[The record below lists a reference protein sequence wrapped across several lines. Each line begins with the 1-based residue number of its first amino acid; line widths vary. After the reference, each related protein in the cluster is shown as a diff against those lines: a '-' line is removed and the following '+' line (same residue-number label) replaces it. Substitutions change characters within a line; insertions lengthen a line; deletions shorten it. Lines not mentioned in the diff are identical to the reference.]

1 MSARGLAG
9 ALTVLLLSATSW
21 GGAGLPTITHDGRPY
36 VELARVAASL
46 QTRLDATPASTRAH
60 LRTRDTV
67 VTLTRNWAQVPIN
80 GKPMVLDATVRV
92 TRGAAR
98 RPRSVDGRLGPTT

>member
-36 VELARVAASL
+36 VELARLAASL
-46 QTRLDATPASTRAH
+46 QTRLDATAASTRAH

-67 VTLTRNWAQVPIN
+67 VTLTRNWAQVLVN
-80 GKPMVLDATVRV
+80 GKPMVLDAPVRV
-92 TRGAAR
+92 KRGGWLVPRSCAGRAR
-98 RPRSVDGRLGPTT
+98 RA